1 MGVRKKSS
9 AAESGPRRIR
19 RRRGSA
25 MRRRIS
31 SRASMETISEAD
43 VAPGDDTTSI
53 PVDSANYNINCNNNA
68 NAGIYIYTLFFYFA
82 LLFLTNI
89 YIYIISCFL
98 TLLRL
103 VDYIMTIMMIGD
115 GDVASIDSHIKIVSN

>member
-43 VAPGDDTTSI
+43 VATGDDTTSI
-53 PVDSANYNINCNNNA
+53 PVDSANYNINSNNNA
-68 NAGIYIYTLFFYFA
+68 NAGIYICS
-82 LLFLTNI
+82 LLLSFTFSNK
-89 YIYIISCFL
+89 YIY
-98 TLLRL
+98 
-103 VDYIMTIMMIGD
+103 
-115 GDVASIDSHIKIVSN
+115 N